1 MTDQNKL
8 ECAKRELAMRMRV
21 YPKWVD
27 SGRMSQDKADH
38 EIAVMAAIVED
49 YKAKINPSLFE
60 AKDDKL

>member
-1 MTDQNKL
+1 MTDQDKY
-8 ECAKRELAMRMRV
+8 ECAKRELAMRRRV

-49 YKAKINPSLFE
+49 YKAKITPSLFAQQE
-60 AKDDKL
+60 ST